1 MATVLPIANKVV
13 TAQPQGAYYTV
24 SIDCTGF
31 IDTETNNGGRISP
44 CVAEDFATQPTT
56 LAQSRLVSRGALRFK
71 KMLDKLQIRSN
82 VNLVN
87 IVTTY
92 GSDAG
97 DTAIS
102 TLAFGLVF
110 DTDQFV
116 PTKVNYED
124 GSTTSPQTKVAYIRD
139 AIVET
144 LLCTES
150 GSSVGNYKEN
160 MPVYNPT
167 SGASDILI
175 EQIEAGPVLTTSV
188 DELIEAITV
197 SEVTAYRPNTS
208 SELASEGAELADTAE

>member
-31 IDTETNNGGRISP
+31 LDTETNNGGRISP
-44 CVAEDFATQPTT
+44 CVAEDFATAPTT

-71 KMLDKLQIRSN
+71 KMLEVLQVRSN
-82 VNLVN
+82 LNLVN

-92 GSDAG
+92 SSDAG

-102 TLAFGLVF
+102 TLAFGIVF

-116 PTKVNYED
+116 PNVGTAID
-124 GSTTSPQTKVAYIRD
+124 GSTTTSTKVAYIKD
-139 AIVET
+139 KI
-144 LLCTES
+144 TEALA
-150 GSSVGNYKEN
+150 GTFTEN

-167 SGASDILI
+167 TGASDILI
-175 EQIEAGPVLTTSV
+175 ESITAGPVLV
-188 DELIEAITV
+188 GNEGEILEAVTV

-208 SELASEGAELADTAE
+208 SELASEGAGLADTAE

>member
-31 IDTETNNGGRISP
+31 LDTETNNGGRISP

-71 KMLDKLQIRSN
+71 KMLEILQVRSN
-82 VNLVN
+82 LNLVN

-92 GSDAG
+92 SSDAG

-102 TLAFGLVF
+102 TLAFGIVY

-116 PTKVNYED
+116 PNVGTAID
-124 GSTTSPQTKVAYIRD
+124 GSTTTTTRVAYIKD
-139 AIVET
+139 KI
-144 LLCTES
+144 TEALA
-150 GSSVGNYKEN
+150 GTFTEN

-167 SGASDILI
+167 TGASDILI
-175 EQIEAGPVLTTSV
+175 ESITAAPVLSGN
-188 DELIEAITV
+188 EGEILEAVTV

-208 SELASEGAELADTAE
+208 SELASEGAGLADTAE

>member
-31 IDTETNNGGRISP
+31 LDTETNNGGRISP
-44 CVAEDFATQPTT
+44 CVAEDFATKPTT

-71 KMLDKLQIRSN
+71 KMLDILQVRSN
-82 VNLVN
+82 LNLVN

-92 GSDAG
+92 SSDAG

-102 TLAFGLVF
+102 TLAFGIVY

-116 PTKVNYED
+116 PDVGTAID
-124 GSTTSPQTKVAYIRD
+124 GSTTTTTRVAYIKD
-139 AIVET
+139 KI
-144 LLCTES
+144 TEALA
-150 GSSVGNYKEN
+150 GTFTEN

-167 SGASDILI
+167 TGASDILI
-175 EQIEAGPVLTTSV
+175 ESITAAPVLSGN
-188 DELIEAITV
+188 EGEILEAVTV

-208 SELASEGAELADTAE
+208 SELASEGAGLADTAE

>member
-31 IDTETNNGGRISP
+31 LDTETNNGGRISP
-44 CVAEDFATQPTT
+44 CVAEDFATAPTT

-71 KMLDKLQIRSN
+71 KMLEVLQVRSN
-82 VNLVN
+82 LNLVN

-92 GSDAG
+92 SSDAG

-102 TLAFGLVF
+102 TLAFGIVF

-116 PTKVNYED
+116 PNVGTAID
-124 GSTTSPQTKVAYIRD
+124 GSTTTTTKIAYIKD
-139 AIVET
+139 KI
-144 LLCTES
+144 TEALA
-150 GSSVGNYKEN
+150 GTFTEN

-167 SGASDILI
+167 TGASDISI
-175 EQIEAGPVLTTSV
+175 ESITAGPVLV
-188 DELIEAITV
+188 GNEGEILEAVTV
-197 SEVTAYRPNTS
+197 AEVTAYRPNTS
-208 SELASEGAELADTAE
+208 SELASEGAGLADTAE

>member
-31 IDTETNNGGRISP
+31 LDTETNNGGRISP

-56 LAQSRLVSRGALRFK
+56 LAQSRLVSRGVLRFK
-71 KMLDKLQIRSN
+71 KMLDILQVRSN
-82 VNLVN
+82 LNLVN

-92 GSDAG
+92 SSDAG

-102 TLAFGLVF
+102 TLAFGIVY
-110 DTDQFV
+110 DTDDFV
-116 PTKVNYED
+116 PNVGTAVD
-124 GSTTSPQTKVAYIRD
+124 GSTTTTTKVGYIKD
-139 AIVET
+139 KI
-144 LLCTES
+144 TEALM
-150 GSSVGNYKEN
+150 GTFTEN

-167 SGASDILI
+167 TGASDITI
-175 EQIEAGPVLTTSV
+175 ESITAAPVLTTSV
-188 DELIEAITV
+188 DEVLEAVTV

-208 SELASEGAELADTAE
+208 SELASEGAGLADTAE

>member
-31 IDTETNNGGRISP
+31 LDTETNNGGRISP
-44 CVAEDFATQPTT
+44 CVAEDFATAPTT

-71 KMLDKLQIRSN
+71 KMLEILQVRSN
-82 VNLVN
+82 LNLVN

-92 GSDAG
+92 SSDAG

-102 TLAFGLVF
+102 TLAFGIVF

-116 PTKVNYED
+116 PNVGTAID
-124 GSTTSPQTKVAYIRD
+124 GSTTTSTKVAYIKD
-139 AIVET
+139 KI
-144 LLCTES
+144 TEALA
-150 GSSVGNYKEN
+150 GTFTEN

-167 SGASDILI
+167 TGASDILI
-175 EQIEAGPVLTTSV
+175 ESITAGPVLV
-188 DELIEAITV
+188 GNEGEILEAVTV

-208 SELASEGAELADTAE
+208 SELASEGAGLADTAE

>member
-31 IDTETNNGGRISP
+31 LDTETNNGGRISP

-56 LAQSRLVSRGALRFK
+56 LAQSRLVSRGVLRFK
-71 KMLDKLQIRSN
+71 KMLDVLQVRSN
-82 VNLVN
+82 LNLVN

-110 DTDQFV
+110 DTDEFV
-116 PTKVNYED
+116 PTTGTAVD
-124 GSTTSPQTKVAYIRD
+124 GSTTTTTKVGYIKD
-139 AIVET
+139 KI
-144 LLCTES
+144 TEALM
-150 GSSVGNYKEN
+150 GAFTEN
-160 MPVYNPT
+160 MPVSHST
-167 SGASDILI
+167 IAASDFCM
-175 EQIEAGPVLTTSV
+175 
-188 DELIEAITV
+188 
-197 SEVTAYRPNTS
+197 
-208 SELASEGAELADTAE
+208 

>member
-71 KMLDKLQIRSN
+71 KMLDILQVRSN
-82 VNLVN
+82 LNLVN

-92 GSDAG
+92 SSDAG

-102 TLAFGLVF
+102 TLAFGIVY
-110 DTDQFV
+110 DTDEFV
-116 PTKVNYED
+116 PNVGTAVD
-124 GSTTSPQTKVAYIRD
+124 GSTTTTTKVGYIKD
-139 AIVET
+139 KI
-144 LLCTES
+144 TEALM
-150 GSSVGNYKEN
+150 GTFTEN

-167 SGASDILI
+167 AGSSDISI
-175 EQIEAGPVLTTSV
+175 ESITAAPVLTASV
-188 DELIEAITV
+188 DEVLDAVTV

-208 SELASEGAELADTAE
+208 SELASEGAGLADTAE

>member
-44 CVAEDFATQPTT
+44 CVAQDFATQPTT

-71 KMLDKLQIRSN
+71 KMLDILQVRSN
-82 VNLVN
+82 LNLVN

-92 GSDAG
+92 SSDAG

-102 TLAFGLVF
+102 TLAFGIVY
-110 DTDQFV
+110 DTDEFV
-116 PTKVNYED
+116 PTTGTAVD
-124 GSTTSPQTKVAYIRD
+124 GSTTTTTKVGYIKD
-139 AIVET
+139 KI
-144 LLCTES
+144 TEALM
-150 GSSVGNYKEN
+150 GTFTEN

-167 SGASDILI
+167 AGSSDITF
-175 EQIEAGPVLTTSV
+175 EQITASPVLTTSV
-188 DELIEAITV
+188 DEILEAVTV

-208 SELASEGAELADTAE
+208 SELASEGAGLADTAE

>member
-44 CVAEDFATQPTT
+44 CVAEDFATKPTT

-71 KMLDKLQIRSN
+71 KMLEVLQVRSN
-82 VNLVN
+82 LNLVN

-92 GSDAG
+92 SSDAG

-102 TLAFGLVF
+102 TLAFGIVF

-116 PTKVNYED
+116 PNVGTAVD
-124 GSTTSPQTKVAYIRD
+124 GSTTTTTKVGYIKD
-139 AIVET
+139 KI
-144 LLCTES
+144 TEALM
-150 GSSVGNYKEN
+150 GTFTEN

-167 SGASDILI
+167 TGASDIVI
-175 EQIEAGPVLTTSV
+175 ESITAAPVLTTSV
-188 DELIEAITV
+188 NEVLDAVTV

-208 SELASEGAELADTAE
+208 SELASEGAGLADTAE

>member
-31 IDTETNNGGRISP
+31 LDTETNNGGRISP
-44 CVAEDFATQPTT
+44 CVAEDFATAPTT

-71 KMLDKLQIRSN
+71 KMLEVLQVRSN
-82 VNLVN
+82 LNLVN

-92 GSDAG
+92 SSDAG

-102 TLAFGLVF
+102 TLAFGIVF

-116 PTKVNYED
+116 PNVGTAID
-124 GSTTSPQTKVAYIRD
+124 GSTTTTTKIAYIKD
-139 AIVET
+139 KI
-144 LLCTES
+144 TEALA
-150 GSSVGNYKEN
+150 GTFTEN

-167 SGASDILI
+167 TGASDISI
-175 EQIEAGPVLTTSV
+175 ESITAGPVLV
-188 DELIEAITV
+188 GNEGEILEAVTV

-208 SELASEGAELADTAE
+208 SELASEGAGLADTAE

>member
-24 SIDCTGF
+24 SIDCSGF
-31 IDTETNNGGRISP
+31 LDTETNNGGRISP
-44 CVAEDFATQPTT
+44 CVAEDFATKPTT

-71 KMLDKLQIRSN
+71 KMLEILQVRSN
-82 VNLVN
+82 LNLVN

-102 TLAFGLVF
+102 TLAFGIVY

-116 PTKVNYED
+116 PNVGTAID
-124 GSTTSPQTKVAYIRD
+124 GSTTTTTRVAYIKD
-139 AIVET
+139 KI
-144 LLCTES
+144 TEALA
-150 GSSVGNYKEN
+150 GTFTEN

-167 SGASDILI
+167 TGASDILI
-175 EQIEAGPVLTTSV
+175 ESITAAPVLSGN
-188 DELIEAITV
+188 EGEILEAVTV

-208 SELASEGAELADTAE
+208 SELASEGAGLADTAE

>member
-44 CVAEDFATQPTT
+44 CVAEDFATKPTT

-71 KMLDKLQIRSN
+71 KMLEVLQVRSN
-82 VNLVN
+82 LNLVN

-92 GSDAG
+92 SSDAG

-102 TLAFGLVF
+102 TLAFGIVF

-116 PTKVNYED
+116 PNVGTAVD
-124 GSTTSPQTKVAYIRD
+124 GSTTTTTKVGYIKD
-139 AIVET
+139 KI
-144 LLCTES
+144 TEALM
-150 GSSVGNYKEN
+150 GTFTEN

-167 SGASDILI
+167 TGASDIVI
-175 EQIEAGPVLTTSV
+175 ESITAAPVLTTSV
-188 DELIEAITV
+188 NEVLDAVTV
-197 SEVTAYRPNTS
+197 TEVTAYRPNTS
-208 SELASEGAELADTAE
+208 SELASEGAGLADTAE